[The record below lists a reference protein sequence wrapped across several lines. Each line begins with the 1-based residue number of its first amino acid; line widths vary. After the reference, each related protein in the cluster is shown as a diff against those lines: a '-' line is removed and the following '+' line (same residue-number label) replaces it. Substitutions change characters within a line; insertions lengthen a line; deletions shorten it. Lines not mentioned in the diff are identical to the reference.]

1 MRIVK
6 ETAGGEPAQVTAQ
19 DLELIGALARRAL
32 GMGLDG
38 LEARYTTYT
47 PEWEALADSLAAEM
61 GLLRSGG
68 SDFHGARKANR
79 LGTGYGGLAVPAGWA
94 VELAGAAGAVEEMS

>member
-47 PEWEALADSLAAEM
+47 PAWEETADRMAAEL

-68 SDFHGARKANR
+68 SDFHGARKPNR
-79 LGTGYGGLAVPAGWA
+79 LGSGLGGLWVPEAWLREILG
-94 VELAGAAGAVEEMS
+94 